1 MILCGILELGHKNKN
16 MNDTNIKEKNE
27 GMTGT
32 ITVNRYRAG
41 TLDKYLE
48 LTLSGKNAEAEIVL
62 RDGWLGVACRQH
74 NLIVSSSGYGKNI
87 IARRLASDNTYTG
100 NVTHGEI
107 GTGTNAPALT
117 DIGLQ
122 TGTVRVAFQTTTIS
136 NNIAT
141 IRFFLSDATLPNGTY
156 TEFGTFIDGTAT
168 LGTGQLFNR
177 ALFSGAG
184 YAKATGEDTTIDVEF
199 DIN

>member
-1 MILCGILELGHKNKN
+1 
-16 MNDTNIKEKNE
+16 MNDLNIKEKNKE
-27 GMTGT
+27 MTGT

-41 TLDKYLE
+41 TFEKYLDLE
-48 LTLSGKNAEAEIVL
+48 LLGKFAEAKKVL
-62 RDGWLGVACRQH
+62 IDGWLGIACRQH
-74 NLIVSSSGYGKNI
+74 NMIVSSSGYGKNI

-100 NVTHGEI
+100 NITHGEI

-117 DIGLQ
+117 DTGLQ
-122 TGTVRVAFQTTTIS
+122 TGTVRVAFQTATVS

-141 IRFFLSDATLPNGTY
+141 IRFFLSDATLANGTY
-156 TEFGTFIDGTAT
+156 TEFGTFIDGAVG

-177 ALFSGAG
+177 ALFAGSG
-184 YAKATGEDTTIDVEF
+184 YVKATGEDTSIDVEF

>member
-1 MILCGILELGHKNKN
+1 MQ
-16 MNDTNIKEKNE
+16 NIALKEKNK
-27 GMTGT
+27 GMAGMV
-32 ITVNRYRAG
+32 TVQRYRAG

-48 LTLSGKNAEAEIVL
+48 LTLAGKHAEAAQVM
-62 RDGWLGVACRQH
+62 RDGWLGIASRKH

-100 NVTHGEI
+100 NITHGEI

-117 DIGLQ
+117 DTGLQ